1 MTADVDFEVRA
12 RAADVADRPPLLF
25 ESDPGSFEDLPP
37 PPGDRPRQGPLCAPD
52 LAAPPSYLEVGLWK
66 DRMPASGGGAGLKL
80 NPALRAD
87 GDEVAVVDPVTGIE
101 ALFAAGRP
109 MLELLDRI
117 AAEPAEIDRLPDPLR
132 ERLTALG
139 VLVDESAAT
148 AAKAEWERAV
158 QQAATSFRSGGY
170 AELPSFHCPAII
182 AFLRQRYRRMAR
194 EAALPYGDPQ
204 CPTRWTAHNEEA
216 ALPLHSALVPAVS
229 AVVGRRVKP
238 SYLYLGVY
246 AEGSALPKHTDR
258 EQCEFTL
265 SLLIDYLPDLQGP
278 SPWPLQLH
286 VGDEPLSIYRQL
298 GQSLLFAGR
307 EIPHSRP
314 PLPAGHMSSSIFFH
328 FVSEDFRGS
337 ID

>member
-1 MTADVDFEVRA
+1 MDFGGRDG
-12 RAADVADRPPLLF
+12 AADVAECPPLLF
-25 ESDPGSFEDLPP
+25 DDDLGPVEDLPP
-37 PPGDRPRQGPLCAPD
+37 PSRHRPRRGPPCAPD

-66 DRMPASGGGAGLKL
+66 DRLPASGGGAALKL
-80 NPALRAD
+80 NPALRAH
-87 GDEVAVVDPVTGIE
+87 GDEVVVLDPVTGAE
-101 ALFAAGRP
+101 SLFSVGKP
-109 MLELLDRI
+109 MLAALARI
-117 AAEPAEIDRLPDPLR
+117 AAEPEQIERLPDPLR

-139 VLVDESAAT
+139 VLVDESAVA

-158 QQAATSFRSGGY
+158 QQAATSFRTRGH
-170 AELPSFHCPAII
+170 AELPSFHCPATL

-194 EAALPYGDPQ
+194 EAALAYGDPQ

-216 ALPLHSALVPAVS
+216 ALPLHSALVALVS
-229 AVVGRRVKP
+229 AIVGRRVRP

-246 AEGSALPKHTDR
+246 AEGSELPRHTDR
-258 EQCEFTL
+258 EQCELTL
-265 SLLIDYLPDLQGP
+265 SLLIDYLPDVHGP
-278 SPWPLQLH
+278 SPWPLQLY
-286 VGDEPLSIYRQL
+286 VGDEPLSIYQHL

>member
-1 MTADVDFEVRA
+1 MDFGGREG
-12 RAADVADRPPLLF
+12 AADVAECLPLL
-25 ESDPGSFEDLPP
+25 SDDDLGPVEDLSSPSSH
-37 PPGDRPRQGPLCAPD
+37 RPRQGPPCAPD
-52 LAAPPSYLEVGLWK
+52 LGAPPSYLEVGLWK
-66 DRMPASGGGAGLKL
+66 DRLPASGGGAALKL
-80 NPALRAD
+80 NPTLRAD
-87 GDEVAVVDPVTGIE
+87 GDEVLLFDPITGAESLFSVGKPMQE
-101 ALFAAGRP
+101 ALA
-109 MLELLDRI
+109 RI
-117 AAEPAEIDRLPDPLR
+117 AAEPAQIDRLPDPLR

-139 VLVDESAAT
+139 VLVDESAVP

-158 QQAATSFRSGGY
+158 QQAATSFRTRGH
-170 AELPSFHCPAII
+170 AELPSFHCPALI

-194 EAALPYGDPQ
+194 EAALAYGDPQ

-216 ALPLHSALVPAVS
+216 ALPLHSALVPVVS
-229 AVVGRRVKP
+229 AIVGRRVRP

-246 AEGSALPKHTDR
+246 AEGSELPRHTDR
-258 EQCEFTL
+258 EQCELTL
-265 SLLIDYLPDLQGP
+265 SLLIDYLPDVHGP
-278 SPWPLQLH
+278 SPWPLQLY
-286 VGDEPLSIYRQL
+286 VGEEPLSIYQHL